1 MKKQTKTVFPLMLVF
16 TMVITLSMS
25 QAFAETISVSVPAG
39 TSVPGCET
47 TNECYIPEEVTINV
61 GDTVIWSNDDSAA
74 HTVTGGSAAD
84 GPSGIFDSSLFLAG
98 TTYSFQFEK
107 EGDYPYFC
115 MVHPWMQGMVHVGT
129 TGAEKPI
136 SPKPELISSD
146 PSMESQVKVNLDHK
160 ISGGKVTSMVADG
173 EVNSVIINIE
183 AAEQG
188 EITVT
193 LPRNVIDAIRENEDD
208 DFFVLVDYEEVS
220 FEETK
225 TSMDR
230 TLSIQF
236 PAGAE
241 IIEIVGTNAI
251 PEFGAI
257 TAMILGIAIISVIA
271 ISSRSKLSLMP
282 RV

>member
-1 MKKQTKTVFPLMLVF
+1 
-16 TMVITLSMS
+16 
-25 QAFAETISVSVPAG
+25 
-39 TSVPGCET
+39 
-47 TNECYIPEEVTINV
+47 
-61 GDTVIWSNDDSAA
+61 
-74 HTVTGGSAAD
+74 
-84 GPSGIFDSSLFLAG
+84 
-98 TTYSFQFEK
+98 
-107 EGDYPYFC
+107 
-115 MVHPWMQGMVHVGT
+115 MQGVVHVGT

-173 EVNSVIINIE
+173 EANSVIINIE

-225 TSMDR
+225 TAADR

-271 ISSRSKLSLMP
+271 ISSRAKLSLMP